1 MVTYFSGSQLKYY
14 IGCSGWSYSAW
25 LGPFYPS
32 KLENADWLRY
42 YSQIFDYVE
51 IDSSFYRM
59 PSKFMVKNWVT
70 KTPDNFRF
78 TAKFPKVITHD
89 KHLVDVNEE
98 VYTFLEN
105 MEPLQ
110 EKTLALLIQ
119 LPPSMQIMPGLQGLK
134 DLVRILD
141 GRFRYAVEVRH
152 PSWFQDLAY
161 NFFANNDI
169 CMVWSQLAHMSTPPI
184 VTTDFLY
191 VRFIGDRSIDER
203 YFGKIQKD
211 RVLEMNRWADKIKNV
226 ESGNE
231 RGRKGEVNLAMIAA
245 NNHYAGFGQGTANL
259 FRKMVG
265 LPELSWEGQLKI
277 QEQVQFKLQQE
288 HQAGQNGNSSKVPP
302 KITKKRQS
310 SLVEFMG

>member
-1 MVTYFSGSQLKYY
+1 LQYH

-32 KLENADWLRY
+32 KLENSDWLRY

-59 PSKFMVKNWVT
+59 PSKFMVKNWAK

-98 VYTFLEN
+98 VYTYLSN

-110 EKTLALLIQ
+110 EKTIALLIQ

-169 CMVWSQLAHMSTPPI
+169 CMVWSQLARMSTPPI
-184 VTTDFLY
+184 VTSDFLY
-191 VRFIGDRSIDER
+191 VRFIGDRSINEKD
-203 YFGKIQKD
+203 FGKIQKD
-211 RVLEMNRWADKIKNV
+211 RIVEMKQWADEIKQV
-226 ESGNE
+226 ESGKE
-231 RGRKGEVNLAMIAA
+231 RGRNKEVNLAMIAA
-245 NNHYAGFGQGTANL
+245 NNHYAGFGPGTANL

-265 LPELSWEGQLKI
+265 LPELSWEDQLRI
-277 QEQVQFKLQQE
+277 QEQVRFELQQE
-288 HQAGQNGNSSKVPP
+288 HQAQQSGNPTKAPP
-302 KITKKRQS
+302 KNTKKRQS

>member
-1 MVTYFSGSQLKYY
+1 MV
-14 IGCSGWSYSAW
+14 
-25 LGPFYPS
+25 
-32 KLENADWLRY
+32 R
-42 YSQIFDYVE
+42 
-51 IDSSFYRM
+51 
-59 PSKFMVKNWVT
+59 NWVK
-70 KTPDNFRF
+70 KTPDNFKF

-98 VYTFLEN
+98 VYTFLDN

-119 LPPSMQIMPGLQGLK
+119 LPPSMQIMPGLQNLK
-134 DLVRILD
+134 DLVRLLD

-169 CMVWSQLAHMSTPPI
+169 CMVWSQLARMSTPPI

-191 VRFIGDRSIDER
+191 VRFIGNRSIDEKD
-203 YFGKIQKD
+203 FGRIQKN
-211 RVLEMNRWADKIKNV
+211 RVIEMKQWADEIKNV
-226 ESGNE
+226 ESGKE
-231 RGRKGEVNLAMIAA
+231 RGREKEVNLAMIAA
-245 NNHYAGFGQGTANL
+245 NNHYAGFGPGTANL

-265 LPELSWEGQLKI
+265 LPELSWEDQLKI
-277 QEQVQFKLQQE
+277 REQVQFKLQQE
-288 HQAGQNGNSSKVPP
+288 HQAQQSGSSSKVPP

-310 SLVEFMG
+310 SITEFLE

>member
-1 MVTYFSGSQLKYY
+1 MQYH
-14 IGCSGWSYSAW
+14 IGCSGWSYTAW

-32 KLENADWLRY
+32 KLENTDWLRY

-59 PSKFMVKNWVT
+59 PNKFMVKNWVK

-78 TAKFPKVITHD
+78 TAKFPKIITHD

-98 VYTFLEN
+98 VCTFLNN

-119 LPPSMQIMPGLQGLK
+119 LPPSMEIMPGLEGLK
-134 DLVRILD
+134 ELLPYLD

-152 PSWFQDLAY
+152 SSWFQDLAY
-161 NFFANNDI
+161 NFFTDNNI
-169 CMVWSQLAHMSTPPI
+169 CMAWSQLAHLRTPPI

-191 VRFIGDRSIDER
+191 VRFIGDRSIDEKD
-203 YFGKIQKD
+203 FGKIQKD
-211 RVLEMNRWADKIKNV
+211 RILEMKRWANEVKKAETGKI
-226 ESGNE
+226 
-231 RGRKGEVNLAMIAA
+231 RGRRNEVNLAMIAA
-245 NNHYAGFGQGTANL
+245 NNHYAGFGPGTASL

-265 LPELSWEGQLKI
+265 LSELSWENRNQL
-277 QEQVQFKLQQE
+277 QERLELRKRQLQQLE
-288 HQAGQNGNSSKVPP
+288 QDQQVRNSSKASP
-302 KITKKRQS
+302 KNTRKRQS

>member
-1 MVTYFSGSQLKYY
+1 MQYH
-14 IGCSGWSYSAW
+14 IGCSGWSYTSW

-32 KLENADWLRY
+32 KLENTDWLRY
-42 YSQIFDYVE
+42 YSQVFDYVE

-59 PSKFMVKNWVT
+59 PNKLMVKNWT
-70 KTPDNFRF
+70 KRTPDHFRF

-119 LPPSMQIMPGLQGLK
+119 LPPSMEIMPGLMGLK
-134 DLVRILD
+134 ELLPYLD
-141 GRFRYAVEVRH
+141 RSFRYAVEVRH

-169 CMVWSQLAHMSTPPI
+169 CMVWSQLARMSTPPI

-191 VRFIGDRSIDER
+191 VRFIGDRSIDEKD
-203 YFGKIQKD
+203 FGKIQKD
-211 RVLEMNRWADKIKNV
+211 RVLEMIQWADEVKNV
-226 ESGNE
+226 ESGKE
-231 RGRKGEVNLAMIAA
+231 RGRKNEVNLAMIAA
-245 NNHYAGFGQGTANL
+245 NNHYAGFGPGTANL

-265 LPELSWEGQLKI
+265 LSELSWENQRQI
-277 QEQVQFKLQQE
+277 QENVQQMHKLEQQE
-288 HQAGQNGNSSKVPP
+288 QDQQIRNSSKGPAT
-302 KITKKRQS
+302 KIKKRQS
-310 SLVEFMG
+310 SLVEFMDR

>member
-1 MVTYFSGSQLKYY
+1 LQYH

-32 KLENADWLRY
+32 KLENSDWLRY

-59 PSKFMVKNWVT
+59 PSKITVKNWAK

-98 VYTFLEN
+98 VYTYLSN

-110 EKTLALLIQ
+110 EKTIALLIQ

-134 DLVRILD
+134 DLFRILD

-169 CMVWSQLAHMSTPPI
+169 CMVWSQLARMSTPPI
-184 VTTDFLY
+184 VTSDFLY
-191 VRFIGDRSIDER
+191 VRFIGDRSINEKD
-203 YFGKIQKD
+203 FGKIQKD
-211 RVLEMNRWADKIKNV
+211 RIIEMKQWAYEIKQV
-226 ESGNE
+226 ESGRE
-231 RGRKGEVNLAMIAA
+231 RGRNKAVNLAMIAA
-245 NNHYAGFGQGTANL
+245 NNHYAGFGPGTANL

-265 LPELSWEGQLKI
+265 LPELSWEDKLRI
-277 QEQVQFKLQQE
+277 QEQVRFELRQE
-288 HQAGQNGNSSKVPP
+288 HQAQQSGNPTKAPP
-302 KITKKRQS
+302 KNTKKRQS
-310 SLVEFMG
+310 SLVEFMN